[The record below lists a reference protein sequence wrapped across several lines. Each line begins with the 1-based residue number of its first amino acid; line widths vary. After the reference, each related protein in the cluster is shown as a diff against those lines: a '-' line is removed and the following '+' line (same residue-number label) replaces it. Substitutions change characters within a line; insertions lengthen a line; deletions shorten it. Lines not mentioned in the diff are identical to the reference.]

1 MENKNKKF
9 AVILIDGAA
18 DYPID
23 ELGGKTPLQVAVKP
37 NIDMLAASGETG
49 MVKTIPDVMSP
60 GSDTAN
66 LSILGYDPA
75 IYSTGRSSL
84 EAISIGIRLS
94 DDDITF
100 RCNLVTL
107 SNEKIYGQKTMVD
120 YSAGEITTDEAK
132 VLITELGEKLG
143 TDKIRFYPGVSYRH
157 VIVWEGG
164 PDSGAETYALTPPH
178 DISGKVIGQYLPGG
192 KYGPVLLELMEKS
205 SGFLQEHPVN
215 IKRASEGKKPANSAW
230 IWAKAK
236 RPKLDSFKEKYG
248 LKGSVISAVDLVKG
262 IGISAGLTP
271 VSVEGAT
278 GNINTNF
285 EGKAR
290 AALKELESGQD
301 FVFIHVEAPDE
312 CSHQGNL
319 KEKIRAIELIDSLV
333 VKNVKEGL
341 DRMSFYY
348 SIMVLPDH
356 PTPLSKKTHT
366 SDAVPFLI
374 YTKNGDPKQAGNNTV
389 GFDEAD
395 AAKSGLYIDKGYLL
409 MDYFIGKKK

>member
-1 MENKNKKF
+1 MESKNKKF

-18 DYPID
+18 DYPVS
-23 ELGGKTPLQVAVKP
+23 ELGKKTPLQVAVKP
-37 NIDMLAASGETG
+37 NMDMLAALGRTG
-49 MVKTIPDVMSP
+49 MVKTIPDGMSP

-66 LSILGYDPA
+66 LSILGYDPTR
-75 IYSTGRSSL
+75 YSTGRSSL
-84 EAISIGIRLS
+84 EAISIGIKLS

-107 SNEKIYGQKTMVD
+107 SDEKIYGQKTMVD
-120 YSAGEITTDEAK
+120 YSAGEITTNEARI
-132 VLITELGEKLG
+132 LITDLGDKLG
-143 TDKIRFYPGVSYRH
+143 TDKVRFYPGVSYRH

-164 PDSGAETYALTPPH
+164 PDGGVETYALTPPH
-178 DISGKVIGQYLPGG
+178 DISGRVIEQFLPGG
-192 KYGPVLLELMEKS
+192 KYGPVILELMEKS
-205 SGFLQEHPVN
+205 SGFLQGHPVN
-215 IKRASEGKKPANSAW
+215 IKRVSENKKPANSVW

-236 RPKLDSFKEKYG
+236 RPKLDSFIAKYG

-262 IGISAGLTP
+262 IGISAGLAP

-290 AALKELESGQD
+290 AAIKELEGGQD
-301 FVFIHVEAPDE
+301 FVFIHIEAPDE

-341 DRMSFYY
+341 DRMGTAY

-374 YTKNGDPKQAGNNTV
+374 YTKNGEPEQASNNAV
-389 GFDEAD
+389 KFDED
-395 AAKSGLYIDKGYLL
+395 SSAKTGLYIDKGHLL
-409 MDYFIGKKK
+409 MDYFTGKKK